1 MTTNQDINE
10 LEKQLQMASK
20 KDKNIQINYEI
31 NTSLNF
37 LDITISNK
45 SGCLKTTIYHKPTT
59 EPYILPFTSDH
70 SQHIH
75 HNIPYAALLRAAR
88 LCSHVDDFNLERIRI
103 GMSLLL
109 NGYPPNFISQQFN
122 RFFQLNHTMPV
133 IDQLNETVY
142 HHLHQTLSQ
151 QPTRREKQLQN
162 MMQGTVKTPLVL
174 QTKLWDKEV
183 MYSCYLFDSA
193 LTINLPRE
201 LYTCVWWK
209 TYYAFCGSPIEN
221 VKVRIVAKTKN
232 TLENYFIRKKPPR
245 QVLTNMEPI

>member
-1 MTTNQDINE
+1 M
-10 LEKQLQMASK
+10 
-20 KDKNIQINYEI
+20 
-31 NTSLNF
+31 
-37 LDITISNK
+37 
-45 SGCLKTTIYHKPTT
+45 
-59 EPYILPFTSDH
+59 PFASDH
-70 SQHIH
+70 PRHIH
-75 HNIPYAALLRAAR
+75 CNIPYAALLRAAR

-122 RFFQLNHTMPV
+122 RFFQLNHAIPV

-162 MMQGTVKTPLVL
+162 MMQDPVKTPLLL

-183 MYSCYLFDSA
+183 MYPCYLFDSG
-193 LTINLPRE
+193 LTIDLPRE
-201 LYTCVWWK
+201 LYTWWK
-209 TYYAFCGSPIEN
+209 TYYTFHASPIEN
-221 VKVRIVAKTKN
+221 VKVRIVAKTNN

-245 QVLTNMEPI
+245 QVLTNMKPA